1 MGKGNELSNA
11 VSRLGKK
18 FNAELKR
25 LAKQVKAAQRR
36 TRKKSR

>member
-1 MGKGNELSNA
+1 MGKGMELSSA

-25 LAKQVKAAQRR
+25 LAKLAKAAERK

>member
-1 MGKGNELSNA
+1 MAKGHELSSA

-25 LAKQVKAAQRR
+25 LAKQVRAAERKA
-36 TRKKSR
+36 KKKG